1 MTEVSQ
7 ATPVV
12 LMVDDTPANLS
23 VLYELLS
30 EAGYDVLVAEDGES
44 ALERAAYARPD
55 LILMDVMMP
64 GINGFEACRRLK
76 ERSITRDIPA
86 IFMSA
91 LSDTLDKV
99 RGLRLGAVGYVTKP
113 SQHEEVLA
121 RVYTQLMVQRFQRE
135 FADCETRLATILTS
149 AMDAVLTFGADGR
162 VTLFNPAAETMF
174 GRAAAEALGQPVDAL
189 LPEPLRKVVNDY
201 RQRGEPRLW
210 APEALHALRASGKLF
225 PVETTL
231 SRATAVGQ
239 PLYMMILRD
248 IESRKQ
254 AEAEFNRLHGLNLY
268 LRDEIQAEHDFEE
281 IVGASAVL
289 RAMLREVETV
299 ASTQATVLV
308 TGETGTGKELIARA
322 IHNRGARQAKPL
334 VKLNC
339 ATIPANLA
347 ESELF
352 GHEKGAFTGA
362 LARKPGRFEL
372 ANGGTLF
379 LDEVGEL
386 SLDLQAKLLRV
397 LQEGEFERVGG
408 SQTLKTDVRVI
419 AATNR
424 DLVQRCREGQFR
436 PDLYYR
442 LNVFPIQSPALRDRR
457 EDIPLLVRYFVQ
469 KYAASLGKTIETV
482 PLATLARL
490 QAYSWP
496 GNVRELQHIIE
507 RAVIVSRGATLEFG
521 DWLREPTA
529 ETGPGK
535 ASVTTLE
542 EMERE
547 HILKTLEITGWRVS
561 GENGAA
567 RLLGLK
573 ATTLEARMK
582 KLGIERKRGS
592 WKFESGILG
601 YPLRVAR

>member
-1 MTEVSQ
+1 MTEASQ
-7 ATPVV
+7 STPVV
-12 LMVDDTPANLS
+12 LMVDDTPANLG

-44 ALERAAYARPD
+44 ALERTAYAQPD
-55 LILMDVMMP
+55 LILLDVMMP
-64 GINGFEACRRLK
+64 GIDGFETCRLLK
-76 ERSITRDIPA
+76 ERPDTREIPV

-91 LSDTLDKV
+91 LSDTVDKV
-99 RGLRLGAVGYVTKP
+99 KGLRLGAVDYVTKP
-113 SQHEEVLA
+113 FQHEEVLA
-121 RVYTQLMVQRFQRE
+121 RVHTHLTVQRLRRE
-135 FADCETRLATILTS
+135 MAEREARLTAIVTS
-149 AMDAVLTFGADGR
+149 AMDAILTFGADGC
-162 VTLFNPAAETMF
+162 VTLFNPAAETVF
-174 GRAAAEALGQPVDAL
+174 GRAAAEILGQPLDSL
-189 LPEPLRKVVNDY
+189 LSEPLRKVVRDY
-201 RQRGEPRLW
+201 QQRGEPRLW
-210 APEALHALRASGKLF
+210 VPEGLHALRAGGKPF
-225 PVETTL
+225 PVEATL
-231 SRATAVGQ
+231 SRATTAGQ
-239 PLYMMILRD
+239 ALYTMILRD
-248 IESRKQ
+248 IEARKQ

-268 LRDEIQAEHDFEE
+268 LQNEIQAEHDFEE
-281 IVGASAVL
+281 MVGASAAL
-289 RAMLREVETV
+289 RAVLREVETV
-299 ASTQATVLV
+299 AGTQATVLV

-322 IHNRGARQAKPL
+322 IHNRSARQAKPL
-334 VKLNC
+334 IKLNC
-339 ATIPANLA
+339 ATIPASLA

-362 LARKPGRFEL
+362 LARKLGRFEL

-386 SLDLQAKLLRV
+386 PLDLQAKLLRV

-424 DLVQRCREGQFR
+424 DLEQRCREGQFR

-442 LNVFPIQSPALRDRR
+442 LNVFPIQSPALRDRC
-457 EDIPLLVRYFVQ
+457 EDVPLLVRHFVQ

-490 QAYSWP
+490 QTYSWP
-496 GNVRELQHIIE
+496 GNVRELQHVIE

-582 KLGIERKRGS
+582 KLGIERKRGGL
-592 WKFESGILG
+592 EG
-601 YPLRVAR
+601 

>member
-7 ATPVV
+7 STSVV
-12 LMVDDTPANLS
+12 LMVDDTPANLG

-55 LILMDVMMP
+55 LILLDVMMP
-64 GINGFEACRRLK
+64 GIDGFETCRLLK
-76 ERSITRDIPA
+76 ERPDTREIPV

-91 LSDTLDKV
+91 LSDTVDKV
-99 RGLRLGAVGYVTKP
+99 KGLRLGAVDYITKP
-113 SQHEEVLA
+113 FQHEEVLA
-121 RVYTQLMVQRFQRE
+121 RVHTHLTVQRLKHELAERE
-135 FADCETRLATILTS
+135 ARMTAIVTS
-149 AMDAVLTFGADGR
+149 AMDAILTFGADGC
-162 VTLFNPAAETMF
+162 VTLFNPAAETVF
-174 GRAAAEALGQPVDAL
+174 GRAAAEILGQPLDSL
-189 LPEPLRKVVNDY
+189 LSEPLRKVVRDY
-201 RQRGEPRLW
+201 QQRGEPRLW
-210 APEALHALRASGKLF
+210 VPEGLHALRAGGKPF
-225 PVETTL
+225 PVEATL
-231 SRATAVGQ
+231 SRATTAEQ
-239 PLYMMILRD
+239 SLYTMILRD
-248 IESRKQ
+248 IEARKQ

-281 IVGASAVL
+281 MVGASAAL
-289 RAMLREVETV
+289 RAVLREVETV

-322 IHNRGARQAKPL
+322 IHNRGTRQAKPL
-334 VKLNC
+334 IKLNC

-386 SLDLQAKLLRV
+386 PLDLQAKLLRV

-424 DLVQRCREGQFR
+424 DLEQRCREGQFR

-457 EDIPLLVRYFVQ
+457 EDIPLLVRHFVQ

-496 GNVRELQHIIE
+496 GNVRELQHVIE

-529 ETGPGK
+529 EIGLGK

-547 HILKTLEITGWRVS
+547 HIVKMLEITGWRVS

-582 KLGIERKRGS
+582 KLGIERKRGGS
-592 WKFESGILG
+592 EG
-601 YPLRVAR
+601 

>member
-1 MTEVSQ
+1 MTETSQ
-7 ATPVV
+7 SPAVV
-12 LMVDDTPANLS
+12 LMVDDTPANLG

-55 LILMDVMMP
+55 LILLDVMMP
-64 GINGFEACRRLK
+64 GIDGFETCRRLK
-76 ERSITRDIPA
+76 ERPDTRDIPV

-91 LSDTLDKV
+91 LSDTVDKV
-99 RGLRLGAVGYVTKP
+99 KGLRLGAVDYVTKP
-113 SQHEEVLA
+113 FQHEEVLA
-121 RVYTQLMVQRFQRE
+121 RVHTHLTLQRLKRE
-135 FADCETRLATILTS
+135 LAEREARLTAIVTG
-149 AMDAVLTFGADGR
+149 AMDVIVAFGADGR
-162 VTLFNPAAETMF
+162 ITLFNPAAECVF
-174 GRAAAEALGQPVDAL
+174 GCAAAEVLGQPLDSL
-189 LPEPLRKVVNDY
+189 LSEPLRQVVREY
-201 RQRGEPRLW
+201 QRRDEPTLW
-210 APEALHALRASGKLF
+210 VPEGLHALRTGGEPF
-225 PVETTL
+225 PVEATL
-231 SRATAVGQ
+231 SRATVAEQ
-239 PLYMMILRD
+239 PLYTMILRD
-248 IESRKQ
+248 IAARKQ

-281 IVGASAVL
+281 MVGASAAL
-289 RAMLREVETV
+289 RAVLREVETV

-322 IHNRGARQAKPL
+322 LHNRSARQAKPL
-334 VKLNC
+334 IKLNC

-362 LARKPGRFEL
+362 LARKLGRFEL

-386 SLDLQAKLLRV
+386 PLDLQAKLLRV

-424 DLVQRCREGQFR
+424 DLEQRCREGQFR

-457 EDIPLLVRYFVQ
+457 EDIPLLVRHFVQ

-496 GNVRELQHIIE
+496 GNVRELQHVIE

-529 ETGPGK
+529 ETGIGK

-561 GENGAA
+561 GESGAA

-582 KLGIERKRGS
+582 KLGIERKRGGL
-592 WKFESGILG
+592 EN
-601 YPLRVAR
+601 

>member
-1 MTEVSQ
+1 MSDPMTE
-7 ATPVV
+7 AIHPIPVV
-12 LMVDDTPANLS
+12 LMVDDTPANLG

-55 LILMDVMMP
+55 LILLDVMMP
-64 GINGFEACRRLK
+64 GIDGFETCRCLK
-76 ERSITRDIPA
+76 ERPDTRDIPV

-91 LSDTLDKV
+91 LSDTVDKV
-99 RGLRLGAVGYVTKP
+99 KGLRLGAVDYVTKP
-113 SQHEEVLA
+113 FQHEEVLA
-121 RVYTQLMVQRFQRE
+121 RVHTHLTVQRLKRE
-135 FADCETRLATILTS
+135 LAEREARLAAIVTS
-149 AMDAVLTFGADGR
+149 AMDAIVTFGADGR
-162 VTLFNPAAETMF
+162 ITLFNPAAECVF
-174 GRAAAEALGQPVDAL
+174 GRAAAEALGQPLDSL
-189 LPEPLRKVVNDY
+189 LSEPLRKVVRDY
-201 RQRGEPRLW
+201 QQRGEPRLW
-210 APEALHALRASGKLF
+210 VPEGLHALRVGGEPF
-225 PVETTL
+225 PVEATL
-231 SRATAVGQ
+231 SRATAAEQ
-239 PLYMMILRD
+239 PLYTMILRD
-248 IESRKQ
+248 IAARKQ
-254 AEAEFNRLHGLNLY
+254 AEMEFNRLHGLNLY

-281 IVGASAVL
+281 MVGASAAL
-289 RAMLREVETV
+289 RAVLREVETV

-322 IHNRGARQAKPL
+322 IHNRGARQAKSL
-334 VKLNC
+334 IKLNC

-362 LARKPGRFEL
+362 LARKLGRFEL

-386 SLDLQAKLLRV
+386 PLDLQAKLLRV

-408 SQTLKTDVRVI
+408 TQTLKTDVRVI

-424 DLVQRCREGQFR
+424 DLEQRCREGQFR

-457 EDIPLLVRYFVQ
+457 EDIPLLVRHFVQ
-469 KYAASLGKTIETV
+469 KYAASLGRTIETV

-490 QAYSWP
+490 QTYSWP
-496 GNVRELQHIIE
+496 GNVRELQHVIE
-507 RAVIVSRGATLEFG
+507 RAVIVSRGRTLEFG

-529 ETGPGK
+529 ETGAGK

-542 EMERE
+542 AMERE

-561 GENGAA
+561 GEHGAA

-573 ATTLEARMK
+573 PTTLEARMK
-582 KLGIERKRGS
+582 KLGIERKRGGL
-592 WKFESGILG
+592 EN
-601 YPLRVAR
+601 

>member
-1 MTEVSQ
+1 MTETSQ
-7 ATPVV
+7 SPAVV
-12 LMVDDTPANLS
+12 LMVDDTPANLG

-30 EAGYDVLVAEDGES
+30 EASYDVLVAEDGES

-55 LILMDVMMP
+55 LILLDVMMP
-64 GINGFEACRRLK
+64 GIDGFETCRRLK
-76 ERSITRDIPA
+76 ERPDTRDIPV

-91 LSDTLDKV
+91 LSDTVDKV
-99 RGLRLGAVGYVTKP
+99 KGLRLGAVDYVTKP
-113 SQHEEVLA
+113 FQHEEVLA
-121 RVYTQLMVQRFQRE
+121 RVHTHLTLQRLKRE
-135 FADCETRLATILTS
+135 LAEREARLTAIVTG
-149 AMDAVLTFGADGR
+149 AMDVIVAFGADGR
-162 VTLFNPAAETMF
+162 ITLFNPAAECVF
-174 GRAAAEALGQPVDAL
+174 GCAAAEVLGQPLDSL
-189 LPEPLRKVVNDY
+189 LSEPLRQVVREY
-201 RQRGEPRLW
+201 QRRDEPTLW
-210 APEALHALRASGKLF
+210 VPEGLHALRTGGEPF
-225 PVETTL
+225 PVEATL
-231 SRATAVGQ
+231 SRATVAEQ
-239 PLYMMILRD
+239 PLYTMILRD
-248 IESRKQ
+248 IAARKQ

-281 IVGASAVL
+281 MVGASAAL
-289 RAMLREVETV
+289 RAVLREVETV

-322 IHNRGARQAKPL
+322 LHNRSARQAKPL
-334 VKLNC
+334 IKLNC

-362 LARKPGRFEL
+362 LARKLGRFEL

-386 SLDLQAKLLRV
+386 PLDLQAKLLRV

-424 DLVQRCREGQFR
+424 DLEQRCREGQFR

-457 EDIPLLVRYFVQ
+457 EDIPLLVRHFVQ

-496 GNVRELQHIIE
+496 GNVRELQHVIE

-561 GENGAA
+561 GESGAA

-582 KLGIERKRGS
+582 KLGIERKRGGL
-592 WKFESGILG
+592 EN
-601 YPLRVAR
+601 

>member
-1 MTEVSQ
+1 
-7 ATPVV
+7 
-12 LMVDDTPANLS
+12 MVDDTPANLG

-30 EAGYDVLVAEDGES
+30 EAGYTVLVAEDGES
-44 ALERAAYARPD
+44 ALERATYARPD
-55 LILMDVMMP
+55 LILLDVMMP
-64 GINGFEACRRLK
+64 GIDGFETCRRLK
-76 ERSITRDIPA
+76 EQPDTHDIPI

-91 LSDTLDKV
+91 LSDTMDKV
-99 RGLRLGAVGYVTKP
+99 KGLRLGAVDYMTKP
-113 SQHEEVLA
+113 FQHEEVLA
-121 RVYTQLMVQRFQRE
+121 RVHTHLIVQRLKRE
-135 FADCETRLATILTS
+135 LAEREARLAAILTS
-149 AMDAVLTFGADGR
+149 AMDAILTFGADGL
-162 VTLFNPAAETMF
+162 VTLFNPAAEVVF
-174 GRAAAEALGQPVDAL
+174 GRAASEALSQPVDSL
-189 LPEPLRKVVNDY
+189 LSEPLRRVVREY
-201 RQRGEPRLW
+201 QLRGEPRLW
-210 APEALHALRASGKLF
+210 VPEGLHALRAGGEPF
-225 PVETTL
+225 PVEATL
-231 SRATAVGQ
+231 SRATTAGQ
-239 PLYMMILRD
+239 PLYTMILRD
-248 IESRKQ
+248 IAARKQ
-254 AEAEFNRLHGLNLY
+254 AEAAFNRLHGLNLY

-281 IVGASAVL
+281 MVGASTAL
-289 RAMLREVETV
+289 RAVLREVETV
-299 ASTQATVLV
+299 AGTQATVLV

-322 IHNRGARQAKPL
+322 IHNRSTRQAKPL
-334 VKLNC
+334 IKLNC

-362 LARKPGRFEL
+362 LARKLGRFEL

-386 SLDLQAKLLRV
+386 PLDLQAKLLRV

-408 SQTLKTDVRVI
+408 TQTLKTDVRLI
-419 AATNR
+419 AATHR
-424 DLVQRCREGQFR
+424 DLEQRCREGQFR

-442 LNVFPIQSPALRDRR
+442 LNVFPIHSPALRDRR
-457 EDIPLLVRYFVQ
+457 EDIPLLVRHFVQ
-469 KYAASLGKTIETV
+469 KYAANLGKSIETM

-496 GNVRELQHIIE
+496 GNVRELQHVIE
-507 RAVIVSRGATLEFG
+507 RTVIVSRGATLEFG
-521 DWLREPTA
+521 DWLREPAA

-573 ATTLEARMK
+573 PTTLEARMK
-582 KLGIERKRGS
+582 KLGIERKR
-592 WKFESGILG
+592 
-601 YPLRVAR
+601 

>member
-1 MTEVSQ
+1 MTETSQ
-7 ATPVV
+7 SPAVV
-12 LMVDDTPANLS
+12 LMVDDTPANLG

-30 EAGYDVLVAEDGES
+30 EASYDVLVAEDGES

-55 LILMDVMMP
+55 LILLDVMMP
-64 GINGFEACRRLK
+64 GIDGFETCRRLK
-76 ERSITRDIPA
+76 ERPDTRDIPV

-91 LSDTLDKV
+91 LSDTVDKV
-99 RGLRLGAVGYVTKP
+99 KGLRLGAVDYVTKP
-113 SQHEEVLA
+113 FQHEEVLA
-121 RVYTQLMVQRFQRE
+121 RVHTHLTLQRLKRE
-135 FADCETRLATILTS
+135 LAEREARLTAIVTG
-149 AMDAVLTFGADGR
+149 AMDVIVAFGADGR
-162 VTLFNPAAETMF
+162 ITLFNPAAECVF
-174 GRAAAEALGQPVDAL
+174 GCAAAEVLGQPLDSL
-189 LPEPLRKVVNDY
+189 LSEPLRQVVREY
-201 RQRGEPRLW
+201 QRRDEPTLW
-210 APEALHALRASGKLF
+210 VPEGLHALRTGGEPF
-225 PVETTL
+225 PVEATL
-231 SRATAVGQ
+231 SRATVAEQ
-239 PLYMMILRD
+239 PLYTMILRD
-248 IESRKQ
+248 IAARKQ

-281 IVGASAVL
+281 MVGASAAL
-289 RAMLREVETV
+289 RAVLREVETV

-322 IHNRGARQAKPL
+322 LHNRSARQAKPL
-334 VKLNC
+334 IKLNC

-362 LARKPGRFEL
+362 LARKLGRFEL

-386 SLDLQAKLLRV
+386 PLDLQAKLLRV

-424 DLVQRCREGQFR
+424 DLEQRCREGQFR

-457 EDIPLLVRYFVQ
+457 EDIPLLVRHFVQ
-469 KYAASLGKTIETV
+469 KYAASLGKIIETV

-490 QAYSWP
+490 QACSWP
-496 GNVRELQHIIE
+496 GNVRELQHVIE

-529 ETGPGK
+529 ETGAGK

-547 HILKTLEITGWRVS
+547 HILKTLEIAGWRVS

-582 KLGIERKRGS
+582 KLGIERKRGGS
-592 WKFESGILG
+592 E
-601 YPLRVAR
+601 V